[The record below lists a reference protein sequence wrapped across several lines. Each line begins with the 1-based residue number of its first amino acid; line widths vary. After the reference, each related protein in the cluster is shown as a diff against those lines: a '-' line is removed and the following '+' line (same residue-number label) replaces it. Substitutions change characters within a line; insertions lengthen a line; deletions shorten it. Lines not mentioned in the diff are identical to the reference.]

1 MAGSRNVVLAA
12 YSLIIWVRREV
23 IFIPRGLMKFT
34 TETYRPG
41 TPRFHKAI
49 YNDGQE
55 WGAWRFYVDIL
66 LSLANPICKEI
77 LVRIEVIE
85 DWDPPQM

>member
-1 MAGSRNVVLAA
+1 M
-12 YSLIIWVRREV
+12 
-23 IFIPRGLMKFT
+23 RGLITGYTKFT

-41 TPRFHKAI
+41 TPHFHKAI
-49 YNDGQE
+49 YTDGQE
-55 WGAWRFYVDIL
+55 WGAWRFYGDIS

-77 LVRIEVIE
+77 LVRMEVIE

>member
-49 YNDGQE
+49 YNDGPE
-55 WGAWRFYVDIL
+55 WGAWRFYGDIP
-66 LSLANPICKEI
+66 LSLANPIFKEI
-77 LVRIEVIE
+77 LVRMEVIE